1 MYYLESIGTFDL
13 LVLNQ
18 TRMNACMNEAFEIRS
33 DGTSEE
39 VDAKLNSLNSNG
51 VYCIVDNSN
60 KSIYLW
66 KGRNSDV
73 RRKFAGAHVASRLR
87 NEQGNGFRVRPLD
100 EGEEP
105 ADFLISDQE

>member
-1 MYYLESIGTFDL
+1 MT
-13 LVLNQ
+13 
-18 TRMNACMNEAFEIRS
+18 EAYEICS

-39 VDAKLNSLNSNG
+39 VKATRDSLNSNG

-73 RRKFAGAHVASRLR
+73 RKKFAGAQTASRLR

-105 ADFLISDQE
+105 ANFLSIDEE